1 MSRAIGV
8 DVGGSGIKVGLVD
21 LHAGRLIGK
30 RVRVGT
36 PSPATPDEVIAAT
49 VEAVG
54 RIPDGEGLPVG
65 IGFPVPFVDGRVMM
79 AANID
84 DSWIGVDARQA
95 FSDAL
100 GRSVEMLN
108 DADAA
113 ALGEVAFGAAA
124 GHDGTVL
131 VLTFGT
137 GIGSG
142 LIHDGRL
149 VPNVELGHIEMHGD
163 AAEKYAAASVRK
175 KEDLTWTAWAD
186 RVTEYLTHVERVFR
200 PDLIVIGGGV
210 SNKPE
215 KWFDKVEARPRLA
228 TAQMGN
234 RAGIVGAALQAVRTA

>member
-21 LHAGRLIGK
+21 VDAGELIGR

-36 PSPATPDEVIAAT
+36 PSPATPPEVIAAT
-49 VEAVG
+49 VDAVG
-54 RIPDGEGLPVG
+54 RVPGGEGVPVG

-95 FSDAL
+95 FSEAL

-124 GHDGTVL
+124 GQDGTVL

-175 KEDLTWTAWAD
+175 KENLSWTAWAG
-186 RVTEYLTHVERVFR
+186 RVTEYLAHVERVFR

-215 KWFDKVEARPRLA
+215 KWFDKVEARPRLV